1 MNALW
6 AKQLGGVFRL
16 EWKKTFLSKRGW
28 WIYCLALAPMGL
40 TLLHWMFEAH
50 ANFRGHSHGI
60 GDDVVAF
67 AAMFQF
73 FYLRGAIFFGC
84 VGVFCNLFRAEM
96 LEKTLHYYYMTPV
109 RRELLVAGKYLAGLA
124 VALVLFVGSVSA
136 SFLMIGQ
143 HAGQAWSNYI
153 WHGPGLSQLEW
164 YAVVAALACVGYGAV
179 FLTAGI
185 LFRNPMIP
193 AAVVFVW
200 ENLNPFLPSVLKKI
214 SVIFYLRNL
223 CPVEVPVPP
232 PFNVMVIDA
241 DPTPAWLAIF
251 GLLLLSL
258 TVLAYSA
265 ISARQTEISYAE

>member
-1 MNALW
+1 
-6 AKQLGGVFRL
+6 
-16 EWKKTFLSKRGW
+16 
-28 WIYCLALAPMGL
+28 
-40 TLLHWMFEAH
+40 
-50 ANFRGHSHGI
+50 
-60 GDDVVAF
+60 VAF

-96 LEKTLHYYYMTPV
+96 LEKTLHYYYLTPV
-109 RRELLVAGKYLAGLA
+109 RREILVAGKYLAGLA
-124 VALVLFVGSVSA
+124 MALVIFVGSVTA
-136 SFLMIGQ
+136 SFFMIGR
-143 HAGQAWSNYI
+143 HAGHAWSNYI
-153 WHGPGLSQLEW
+153 WHGPGLSQIEW
-164 YAVVAALACVGYGAV
+164 YVVVTILACIGYGAV

-200 ENLNPFLPSVLKKI
+200 ENLTPFLPSVLKKI

-251 GLLLLSL
+251 GLMLLSL

-265 ISARQTEISYAE
+265 ISAKQTEISYGE

>member
-1 MNALW
+1 MTGLW

-16 EWKKTFLSKRGW
+16 EWKKTFLSRRGW

-40 TLLHWMFEAH
+40 TLLHWMFESRSL
-50 ANFRGHSHGI
+50 RGNRHGI

-96 LEKTLHYYYMTPV
+96 LEKTLHYYYLTPV

-136 SFLMIGQ
+136 SFLMIGR

-265 ISARQTEISYAE
+265 ISARQTEISYGE